1 MPHSVKEN
9 ILFAFCDPGTVDA
22 KFMDGVLNTIFW
34 AKENKINIVGKIR
47 AMGNQIGRQRQG
59 IFDIWAN
66 QEMSDWLLWID
77 SDIVLTPEAFKL
89 VWDTADKN
97 TKPVVSGLYFV
108 SKENEKPLM
117 QPMPALF
124 KQGRNKYELEV
135 INQIP
140 HNQVIEIDS
149 AGFGFLLMHKSIVP
163 KIRKISPEYS
173 LFAEEEGLGDK
184 YISEDIVFFRKLK
197 TAGVNLYAHTGA
209 TVEHMKRFS
218 FDANYYNV
226 YWNAL
231 EKKIFTK
238 E

>member
-1 MPHSVKEN
+1 MPHSVKES
-9 ILFAFCDPGTVDA
+9 ILFAFCDPGTVDG
-22 KFMDGVLNTIFW
+22 KFMNGVLNTIFW

-47 AMGNQIGRQRQG
+47 ATGNQIGRQRQG
-59 IFDIWAN
+59 VFDAWAD
-66 QEMSDWLLWID
+66 QQKSDWLLWID
-77 SDIVLTPEAFKL
+77 SDIVLTPKAFKL
-89 VWDTADKN
+89 VWDAADKDIR
-97 TKPVVSGLYFV
+97 PVVSGLYFV
-108 SKENEKPLM
+108 SKENEKTLM

-124 KQGRNKYELEV
+124 KEGKDKYELEI

-140 HNQVIEIDS
+140 HNQVIKIDC
-149 AGFGFLLMHKSIVP
+149 AGFGFLLMHKSIIP
-163 KIRKISPEYS
+163 KMRKISPEYS
-173 LFAEEEGLGDK
+173 LFAEEEGLGNK

-197 TAGVNLYAHTGA
+197 AAGVDLYAHTGA

-231 EKKIFTK
+231 EKELFTK